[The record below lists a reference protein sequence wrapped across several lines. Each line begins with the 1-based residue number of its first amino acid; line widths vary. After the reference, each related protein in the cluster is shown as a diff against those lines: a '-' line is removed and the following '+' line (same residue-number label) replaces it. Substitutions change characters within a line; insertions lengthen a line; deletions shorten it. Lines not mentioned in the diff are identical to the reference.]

1 MLVSINNKSLLQ
13 INISNL
19 QKLVNIN
26 DKKSLEKILK
36 NLHSADLADVINK
49 MENLSEVLYLV
60 RLLDSKIASEVF
72 INLDTEIKIMLLNEL
87 NNTEITKIVNQLY
100 ADDIVELLEQ
110 IPEEVVKK
118 LIINASRDKRKEIN
132 ILLNYEENSA
142 GSIMSVDFVQLL
154 QHEKVGQA
162 LEKVKQLGERAENS
176 DKYYVTDSK
185 NKLLGVISLRNLVFA
200 NSKEEVNSVMET
212 NVVSVDAHSDQE
224 LVANIVQKYDLNEVA
239 VVNKQNVLIGIITVD
254 DILDV
259 MEEEATED
267 IEKLAAIKPTEMLYL
282 KTPVWRIV
290 RSRIFWLLFLL
301 VSATFS
307 ELVIDAFL
315 PLFGAN
321 KNSSDLSNK
330 FLTLLV
336 PLLPIIADT
345 GGNSGSQASTTIV
358 RALSLGDVTV
368 KDYGQVVW
376 KELRIS
382 FFVGLILICFNFIR
396 MIIIN
401 LIKYDG
407 VLHWDQWASM
417 ITISLSLWIVI
428 IISKVAGGILP
439 IVAKLLRMDPAVM
452 AAPLV
457 TTIIDCVST
466 TIFFSIALLF
476 FVT

>member
-1 MLVSINNKSLLQ
+1 MSINKSLLQ

-19 QKLVNIN
+19 QKLININ

-87 NNTEITKIVNQLY
+87 NNTEITQLVNQLY

-154 QHEKVGQA
+154 QHDKVGQA
-162 LEKVKQLGERAENS
+162 LKKVKQLGERAENS
-176 DKYYVTDSK
+176 DKYYVTDNK

-200 NSKEEVNSVMET
+200 NSIEEVNSVMET

-321 KNSSDLSNK
+321 KNNSSNLSNK

-396 MIIIN
+396 MIVIN

-417 ITISLSLWIVI
+417 ITISLSLWIII

-439 IVAKLLRMDPAVM
+439 IIAKLLRLDPVVM

-476 FVT
+476 FVP